1 MEVLS
6 TETQMSPN
14 QANAHTS
21 GAGLYK
27 IMTKKVSVKLFT
39 APLEFEYPTAV
50 ATNPINIHQD
60 FPWCNSASNKT
71 EVPVIY
77 AKEFELTW
85 GQTMTNL
92 QRFLQGADQVAHE
105 KYTDPY
111 LTMYSAK
118 ETGFNYCF
126 PHLLKGGSELRS
138 ISNTWGNDDSF
149 LKLPELALGKILPYG
164 KEVANFL
171 KGAGQVAG
179 DVLPGFGL
187 ESTEKFTKTTN
198 QTVEVSFPLYNTKDT
213 KTAFKNYCFCLLFAF
228 QNLKTRTSFM
238 TYIPPK
244 LYTLS
249 NPYGGGLYMPVAVV
263 ESFNIASIGTT
274 RSLSD
279 HWRDGLTDNRILI
292 PEAYK
297 VTIKFRELVSPSANI
312 LLGAMGG
319 KKVSVIGDV
328 DLVGIVNGVV
338 NGALALGGDF
348 ASGIFGKVGTNGTFL
363 ASGQQIG
370 VDLANKGVDLA
381 AGTFPSLFK

>member
-1 MEVLS
+1 MATITIDTS
-6 TETQMSPN
+6 MSPN
-14 QANAHTS
+14 QANAHTA

-27 IMTKKVSVKLFT
+27 ITTKKVSIKIFT
-39 APLEFEYPTAV
+39 TPLEFEYPTAV
-50 ATNPINIHQD
+50 ATSPINIHQD
-60 FPWCNSASNKT
+60 FSWCNSTSNKT

-92 QRFLQGADQVAHE
+92 QRFVQGADQVTHGAF
-105 KYTDPY
+105 TDPY

-126 PHLLKGGSELRS
+126 PHLLKGGSELRN
-138 ISNTWGNDDSF
+138 ISNTWGAKDDF
-149 LKLPELALGKILPYG
+149 KKLPELALGAIG
-164 KEVANFL
+164 I
-171 KGAGQVAG
+171 KGAGNVAG

-187 ESTEKFTKTTN
+187 ESTEKFEKTTN

-263 ESFNIASIGTT
+263 ESYNIESIGTT
-274 RSLSD
+274 RVLKD
-279 HWRDGLTDNRILI
+279 HMSDGLTNSPILI

-319 KKVSVIGDV
+319 TQISVMNDNIDIA
-328 DLVGIVNGVV
+328 GIVNGAIDYA
-338 NGALALGGDF
+338 GRLGGDF

-370 VDLANKGVDLA
+370 VDLSNKGVDLA

>member
-1 MEVLS
+1 MAVIS
-6 TETQMSPN
+6 TESSMSPN

-27 IMTKKVSVKLFT
+27 IVTKKVSIKIFT

-50 ATNPINIHQD
+50 ATSPINIHQD
-60 FPWCNSASNKT
+60 FPWCNSSSNKT
-71 EVPVIY
+71 EVPCVY

-92 QRFLQGADQVAHE
+92 QRFVQGKEQVTSG
-105 KYTDPY
+105 KFTDPY

-126 PHLLKGGSELRS
+126 PHLLKGGSELRN
-138 ISNTWGNDDSF
+138 ITNTWGAKDDF
-149 LKLPELALGKILPYG
+149 LSSLTKLALGAIPGGTGVEK
-164 KEVANFL
+164 FL
-171 KGAGQVAG
+171 EGAGNAAG

-187 ESTEKFTKTTN
+187 ERIEKFDKTTN

-238 TYIPPK
+238 SYIPPK
-244 LYTLS
+244 IYTLS

-263 ESFNIASIGTT
+263 ESYNIESIGTT
-274 RSLSD
+274 RVLKD
-279 HWRDGLTDNRILI
+279 HMSDGLTNSPILV

-312 LLGAMGG
+312 MLGAMGG
-319 KKVSVIGDV
+319 KQISVINDNAVSDV
-328 DLVGIVNGVV
+328 VGGISNALNYIAGGQALVSGLGVLGSMGV
-338 NGALALGGDF
+338 PGAKTASDF
-348 ASGIFGKVGTNGTFL
+348 YSNRFQGTVPFTLNP
-363 ASGQQIG
+363 
-370 VDLANKGVDLA
+370 KG
-381 AGTFPSLFK
+381 P